1 LTDGNRWQYKTCN
14 IPSESGTE
22 PVSTKGRIENM
33 AKKRSK
39 SARKPAAK
47 KAGKVAKPKR
57 RARRKK

>member
-1 LTDGNRWQYKTCN
+1 
-14 IPSESGTE
+14 
-22 PVSTKGRIENM
+22 M